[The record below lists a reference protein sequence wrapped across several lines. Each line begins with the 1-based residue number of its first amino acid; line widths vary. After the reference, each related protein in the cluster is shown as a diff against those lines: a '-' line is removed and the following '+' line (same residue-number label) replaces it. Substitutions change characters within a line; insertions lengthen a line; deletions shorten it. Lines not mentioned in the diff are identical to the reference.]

1 MRDGDCFL
9 AQLHEVNGTLT
20 EQGMEH
26 ARYMLRYLN
35 HHGLVREQ
43 ELLIDFEFILIQ
55 SIDFDEQRQRI
66 FLVGAV
72 AGLSAAIEKIKRE
85 LVGHVSHGLFG
96 VFDNVAKELNSTL
109 HIPVKNA
116 FAAIGKA
123 PGK

>member
-43 ELLIDFEFILIQ
+43 ELLIGFQLILIQ
-55 SIDFDEQRQRI
+55 AIDFNEQRQRI

-72 AGLSAAIEKIKRE
+72 AGLPAAIEKIKRK